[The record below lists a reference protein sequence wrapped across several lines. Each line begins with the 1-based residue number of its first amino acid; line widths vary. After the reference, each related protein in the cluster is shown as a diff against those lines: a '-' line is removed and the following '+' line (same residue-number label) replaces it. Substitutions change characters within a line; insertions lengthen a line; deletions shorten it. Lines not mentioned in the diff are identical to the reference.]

1 MTDMDNIAQLQT
13 EQPNPLSR
21 NIDSKSALEIVRIIN
36 AEDKT
41 VPLAV
46 EAALPD
52 IARLAE
58 IVVAA
63 FERGGRLF
71 YVGAGSSGRLGVLD
85 AAECAPTFGVSSGM
99 VQGIIA
105 GGSRALLQSVEWA
118 EDDEEAGRRALD
130 ERGVGPAD
138 VVIGITAS
146 GQAPFVI
153 GAMKRGRELG
163 AGIGAVGCNRESRIF
178 AYADSQ
184 IFVDTGPEVI
194 AGSTRMKAG
203 TAQKLVLNMITSAA
217 MIRLGKVYDNL
228 MVDLAPVNRKLI
240 QRAIGLIMSAT
251 GCTQAKA
258 EAAFEASARHPK
270 IAIVSI
276 LAGIDADAARNRLAA
291 ANGRVRDALE
301 PHRLDLLQQ

>member
-1 MTDMDNIAQLQT
+1 MDDISQLQT

-21 NIDSKSALEIVRIIN
+21 DIDAKSALEIVRIIN

-41 VPLAV
+41 VPLAL

-63 FERGGRLF
+63 FKRGGRLF

-105 GGSRALLQSVEWA
+105 GGSKALLQSVEWA

-163 AGIGAVGCNRESRIF
+163 ARIGAVGCNRESRIF
-178 AYADSQ
+178 AYADLRV
-184 IFVDTGPEVI
+184 FVDTGPEVI

-251 GCTQAKA
+251 GCNQAKA
-258 EAAFEASARHPK
+258 ETAFEASARHPK
-270 IAIVSI
+270 TAIVSI

-301 PHRLDLLQQ
+301 QHRLDLLQQ